1 MRTAGLS
8 TERLITQLEVTTA
21 TDSAGRGEHAP
32 LPCGQGLGDG
42 DDTRLAAA
50 SRRAREERG
59 ATPTVS
65 LVAHPPAQAFPLRRL
80 AYSAHRSGS
89 FRPIG
94 VRLTRGNRRS
104 APHRLWPR
112 TGVADASCH
121 LGAKGAVDSR
131 SLPMAP
137 LCLGS
142 PWRSATE
149 RLGASSMGFD
159 MARYCHYPSRT
170 GSCAYRRGLAGRSSS
185 VSVPAPDPG
194 PRLEGAFGALGRGR
208 RGDAPQRRVNLSVI

>member
-1 MRTAGLS
+1 MGRLYSPRGAPRASGRARFDARPRANDPGALS
-8 TERLITQLEVTTA
+8 A
-21 TDSAGRGEHAP
+21 AGRRQPSGP
-32 LPCGQGLGDG
+32 
-42 DDTRLAAA
+42 
-50 SRRAREERG
+50 
-59 ATPTVS
+59 
-65 LVAHPPAQAFPLRRL
+65 PPAQAFPLRRR

-121 LGAKGAVDSR
+121 SGAKGAVDSR

-170 GSCAYRRGLAGRSSS
+170 GSCAYRRGLAAAPLRYSFPLRARARALKELSAHWDAVAEAMHRSEEST
-185 VSVPAPDPG
+185 
-194 PRLEGAFGALGRGR
+194 
-208 RGDAPQRRVNLSVI
+208 